1 MNYSLMT
8 VEGRKSATLFHDG
21 NLYVADDTHP
31 NWEGIEAGLR
41 AADPNVVDQFDVSR
55 AVTRRFEKYSDRV
68 SVANGRVYFD
78 GDAVDN
84 ALTQQIIQFL
94 EAGEDFGH
102 LINFY
107 ENIAANPEQHSREQL
122 FTWLQAVGD
131 FTITEDGHFIAYKG
145 VRKNVKSNGEDVHGY
160 ESISRGKAIVDGEV
174 FEGAIPN
181 YVGAIVEMPRSEVV
195 FDPQDHCS
203 TGLHAGSWSYA
214 SGFAQGATLSVKI
227 NPRDVVSVPNDH
239 AYAKLRTCRYEVLE
253 IVETPYNTPVWA
265 KADDD
270 EDDEDLSWGEDEE
283 WNEDYDDE
291 DEADWD
297 AYPNDGYTY

>member
-31 NWEGIEAGLR
+31 NWAGIEAGLR
-41 AADPNVVDQFDVSR
+41 AADPSVVDQFDVSR

-107 ENIAANPEQHSREQL
+107 ENIAANPAEHSREQL
-122 FTWLQAVGD
+122 FTWLQAAGD

-145 VRKNVKSNGEDVHGY
+145 VRKNGDKF

-203 TGLHAGSWSYA
+203 TGLHAGNWSYA
-214 SGFAQGATLSVKI
+214 SNFAQGATLSVKI
-227 NPRDVVSVPNDH
+227 NPRDVVSVPNDYG
-239 AYAKLRTCRYEVLE
+239 YAKLRTCRYEVLE
-253 IVETPYNTPVWA
+253 VVETPYGTPVWA
-265 KADDD
+265 VEDEDDDEYGWGENEDDFVAQAPVSDD
-270 EDDEDLSWGEDEE
+270 EDDEYHPS
-283 WNEDYDDE
+283 Y
-291 DEADWD
+291 
-297 AYPNDGYTY
+297 

>member
-31 NWEGIEAGLR
+31 NWLGIEAGLR
-41 AADPNVVDQFDVSR
+41 AADPNVVEQFDVSR

-84 ALTQQIIQFL
+84 ALTQQIIAFL

-102 LINFY
+102 LVNFY
-107 ENIAANPEQHSREQL
+107 ENIAANPEQHSRDQL
-122 FTWLQAVGD
+122 FTWLQAAGD

-145 VRKNVKSNGEDVHGY
+145 VRKNEKGNGEDVHAY

-181 YVGAIVEMPRSEVV
+181 YVGAVVEMPRSEVV
-195 FDPQDHCS
+195 FDPHDHCS
-203 TGLHAGSWSYA
+203 TGLHAGSWGYA
-214 SGFAQGATLSVKI
+214 SDFAQGATLSVKI
-227 NPRDVVSVPNDH
+227 NPRDVVSVPNDYG
-239 AYAKLRTCRYEVLE
+239 YAKLRTCRYEVLE
-253 IVETPYNTPVWA
+253 IVEHAYTAPVWSSSV
-265 KADDD
+265 DND
-270 EDDEDLSWGEDEE
+270 EDEGYSWGEAEEWDEE
-283 WNEDYDDE
+283 GQDELED
-291 DEADWD
+291 WFT
-297 AYPNDGYTY
+297 YPNDGYTY